1 MELVS
6 HQDLLFFIKDKAD
19 EARQI
24 VLILADGGLLIRA
37 VRLLADRLVKFVG
50 DDDPLTTNQ
59 REPRAV
65 TLAGIFKSV
74 SKLVIVLVWGWL
86 ENYRQLKESLET
98 ICEINWELLR
108 IGR

>member
-6 HQDLLFFIKDKAD
+6 HQDLLFFIKDKPD
-19 EARQI
+19 KARQI
-24 VLILADGGLLIRA
+24 VLC
-37 VRLLADRLVKFVG
+37 LADRLVKFVG

-74 SKLVIVLVWGWL
+74 SKLVIVLVRGWL
-86 ENYRQLKESLET
+86 ENYRQLKENLET